1 MSTRSASAV
10 SAIVLAG
17 GRSSRFGRDKLAEP
31 FAGRT
36 VLEQAIAAVGPL
48 ARETIVVAAPDGRG
62 EMPAGVETGVGRSLG
77 VGDVRVVRDGRP
89 FEGPLVG
96 LLTGLRQATQ
106 PVVLL
111 VGGDMPT
118 LVESVLGAL
127 LAGLEARAID
137 GVMLEHEGRGRPLP
151 GALRTE
157 PALRAA
163 ERLVAGGE
171 RSLRAMYGAL
181 GTAVIAE
188 STWRTLDPGGLTLR
202 DVDTPADL
210 G

>member
-1 MSTRSASAV
+1 MSAPGATTV
-10 SAIVLAG
+10 TAIVLAG
-17 GRSSRFGRDKLAEP
+17 GRSSRFGRDNLAEP

-36 VLEQAIAAVGPL
+36 VLEQAIAAVAPL
-48 ARETIVVAAPDGRG
+48 ARETIVVAAPDGRR
-62 EMPAGVETGVGRSLG
+62 EVPAGVG
-77 VGDVRVVRDGRP
+77 VVRDARP

-106 PVVLL
+106 PVVIL

-118 LVESVLGAL
+118 LVETVLGVL
-127 LAGLEARAID
+127 LAGLEDPMID
-137 GVMLEHEGRGRPLP
+137 GVTLDHEGRGRPLP

-171 RSLRAMYGAL
+171 RSLRALYGAL
-181 GTAVIAE
+181 GTAVIPEPA
-188 STWRTLDPGGLTLR
+188 WRALDPDGLTLR

>member
-1 MSTRSASAV
+1 MSAPGVTAAT
-10 SAIVLAG
+10 AIVLAG

-36 VLEQAIAAVGPL
+36 VLEEAIAAVAPL
-48 ARETIVVAAPDGRG
+48 ARETIVVAAPDGLDGPRQV
-62 EMPAGVETGVGRSLG
+62 PAGVG
-77 VGDVRVVRDGRP
+77 VVRDERP

-118 LVESVLGAL
+118 LVETVLGAL
-127 LAGLEARAID
+127 LAGLEDPMID
-137 GVMLEHEGRGRPLP
+137 AVMLEHERRGRPLP

-171 RSLRAMYGAL
+171 RSLRALYGAL
-181 GTAVIAE
+181 VAAVIAE
-188 STWRTLDPGGLTLR
+188 STWRALDPDGLTLR